1 MGPSMGEEN
10 AEQNYLYKKIDSIES
25 RLESHVTKIEQ
36 RLDQLVHIMG
46 AVAALQERETRN
58 ADNIKEV
65 KSSLKDSF
73 ERFEKAIERL
83 HSRLD
88 DMDKAMDSEVEE
100 CSVKNKYLGSKID
113 GVSSEVSKWKDRA
126 FGLWLGLS
134 FLVFVSQGYGSLA
147 LKSFTDEYAS
157 TKTQVVEIHKKQMET
172 SQQLELLTSRIF
184 PHPDK
189 GAK

>member
-1 MGPSMGEEN
+1 MDEKI
-10 AEQNYLYKKIDSIES
+10 EQNYLYKKIESIET

-65 KSSLKDSF
+65 KSTLKESF
-73 ERFEKAIERL
+73 ERFEKAIDRL
-83 HSRLD
+83 HHRLD
-88 DMDKAMDSEVEE
+88 DMDKSIDAETDE
-100 CSVKNKYLGSKID
+100 CSVRNKSLKDKID
-113 GVSSEVSKWKDRA
+113 VVSSEVSKWKDRA

-134 FLVFVSQGYGSLA
+134 FLVFISQGYGSLM
-147 LKSFTDEYAS
+147 LKSFSDEYNN
-157 TKTQVVEIHKKQMET
+157 TKAHVAEISKKQQETAQQVEI
-172 SQQLELLTSRIF
+172 LTSRLF

-189 GAK
+189 GNK